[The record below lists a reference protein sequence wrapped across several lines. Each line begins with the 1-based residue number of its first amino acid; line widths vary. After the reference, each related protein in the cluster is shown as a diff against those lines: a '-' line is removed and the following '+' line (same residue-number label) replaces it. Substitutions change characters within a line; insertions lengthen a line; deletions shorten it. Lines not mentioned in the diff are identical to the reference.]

1 MIKITQL
8 LLLVLALFSNA
19 NAYDDNLKPRVV
31 DGCYSF
37 TVGQGTGCQYL
48 CQLCS
53 NQLGTDNYYFTD
65 SVCTY
70 ESGIGCVGNP
80 LAGKQ
85 YTCCSAGDVNEY
97 VDEL

>member
-1 MIKITQL
+1 MIKITNL
-8 LLLVLALFSNA
+8 LLLILALFSGV
-19 NAYDDNLKPRVV
+19 NAYDDNLKQRVV

-65 SVCTY
+65 NVCLY
-70 ESGIGCVGNP
+70 DAGIGCVGNP
-80 LAGKQ
+80 LAGKE
-85 YTCCSAGDVNEY
+85 YTCCSAGDELNE
-97 VDEL
+97 EL